1 MNWTEIKT
9 KYPKAFR
16 ALQLWFERTYPGICK
31 KADME
36 WFLKKP
42 NSLRHLFDFFDAS
55 KIIVEISHN
64 LNMGKFQCSIFT
76 GEHYY
81 PSQEHL
87 ETETRA
93 ESEKTAFT
101 KAFEILEIQIS

>member
-55 KIIVEISHN
+55 KIFIEVSMDLTERYWQ
-64 LNMGKFQCSIFT
+64 FSIIT
-76 GEHYY
+76 EGEYY
-81 PSQEHL
+81 PIHKEWRENSRPEI
-87 ETETRA
+87 
-93 ESEKTAFT
+93 EKLAFS
-101 KAFEILEIQIS
+101 KAFEILEGTL

>member
-1 MNWTEIKT
+1 MNWTEIKQ

-55 KIIVEISHN
+55 KILIEIQIHVSE
-64 LNMGKFQCSIFT
+64 GKFNHVIFT
-76 GEHYY
+76 GKDFY
-81 PSQEHL
+81 PMQEHL
-87 ETETRA
+87 DVETRSEA
-93 ESEKTAFT
+93 ENMAFA
-101 KAFEILEIQIS
+101 KAFEILETLI